1 VKITDAIHEFILYK
15 QSLGM
20 TYKNR
25 ALKLTA
31 FARLAGPVEI
41 DGISPETVRRFLDA
55 GRPVTA
61 EWFNKFSSLK
71 MFFRFALSR
80 GYATRNPLP
89 VSQPKNPRQF
99 RPYLYSMEE
108 VQKMIRVVDNRHR
121 GNWHLE
127 PYTIRTLILLLYGT
141 GLRIG
146 EAIRLQHR
154 DVDLNDAILT
164 VRETKFYKT
173 RLVPVSSDLTGALRS
188 YFERKWNGRG
198 FPPTTPFLATYD
210 GRPVTHL
217 SAELAFKR
225 IRYEAGVKRTDASI
239 NSHVFMTSPYLRR
252 QKACDL
258 VSRRKERPA
267 SSSAPGDLSGPRKP
281 SGNVALS
288 DDDQG
293 THGRSEPSL
302 QTLRVPR
309 RQAMKNDS
317 LLGPWI
323 RRFLLEHLVAERN
336 LSRNTQRSYR
346 DTLCLLLP
354 RLAL

>member
-1 VKITDAIHEFILYK
+1 MKITDAIHEFILYK

-41 DGISPETVRRFLDA
+41 DDTSPETVRRFLDA

-61 EWFNKFSSLK
+61 EWFNKFSALK

-80 GYATRNPLP
+80 RYATRNPLP
-89 VSQPKNPRQF
+89 LSQPTNQRQF

-127 PYTIRTLILLLYGT
+127 PYTIRTLILLLYAT

-173 RLVPVSSDLTGALRS
+173 RLVPVSSDLTGVLRC
-188 YFERKWNGRG
+188 YFERKWKEPGSS
-198 FPPTTPFLATYD
+198 TSTPFLATYD

-217 SAELAFKR
+217 TAELAFKR
-225 IRYEAGVKRTDASI
+225 IRYEAGVKRTDGFYYQPRLHDFRHTFA
-239 NSHVFMTSPYLRR
+239 VRR
-252 QKACDL
+252 L
-258 VSRRKERPA
+258 VTWYREGK
-267 SSSAPGDLSGPRKP
+267 
-281 SGNVALS
+281 NV
-288 DDDQG
+288 
-293 THGRSEPSL
+293 
-302 QTLRVPR
+302 
-309 RQAMKNDS
+309 
-317 LLGPWI
+317 
-323 RRFLLEHLVAERN
+323 
-336 LSRNTQRSYR
+336 QR
-346 DTLCLLLP
+346 LLP
-354 RLAL
+354 HLATYLGHVSLRETSRYLTMTKELLDEASHRFELYASPGGKQ

>member
-1 VKITDAIHEFILYK
+1 VKITDAVHEFILYK

-41 DGISPETVRRFLDA
+41 DSISPETVRRFLDA

-61 EWFNKFSSLK
+61 EWFNKFSTLK

-80 GYATRNPLP
+80 GYATQNPLP
-89 VSQPKNPRQF
+89 LSQPKNPRQF
-99 RPYLYSMEE
+99 RPYLYSTEE
-108 VQKMIRVVDNRHR
+108 VRKMMQVVDHRHR

-173 RLVPVSSDLTGALRS
+173 RLVPVSSDLTSVLRG
-188 YFERKWNGRG
+188 YFERKWNEKG
-198 FPPTTPFLATYD
+198 FPSTTPFLATYD

-217 SAELAFKR
+217 TAELAFKR
-225 IRYEAGVKRTDASI
+225 IRYEAGVKRTDGFYYQPRLHDFRHTFA
-239 NSHVFMTSPYLRR
+239 VRR
-252 QKACDL
+252 L
-258 VSRRKERPA
+258 VTWYREGK
-267 SSSAPGDLSGPRKP
+267 
-281 SGNVALS
+281 NV
-288 DDDQG
+288 
-293 THGRSEPSL
+293 
-302 QTLRVPR
+302 
-309 RQAMKNDS
+309 
-317 LLGPWI
+317 
-323 RRFLLEHLVAERN
+323 
-336 LSRNTQRSYR
+336 QR
-346 DTLCLLLP
+346 LLP
-354 RLAL
+354 HLATYLGHVGLRETSRYLTMTKELLDEASHRFELYASPGGKQ